1 MSSPAH
7 HKPLFLQLLS
17 PLRDLCEWKAFFQ
30 ALRTQGVNG
39 GEPRSTDFPSILSEP
54 LGGPIA
60 STQCLGKESKSF
72 CPVAPSILGNGV
84 CAQPGFNSPE
94 KWTVGLRPCSLENTE
109 EGAHTQAE
117 LRERGESPS
126 RFGLLNALPVARS
139 RVWRPLLHGRAASS
153 PSCSPSPD
161 TVCSLPLP
169 SHIVPQYG
177 PYFCLCLLV

>member
-1 MSSPAH
+1 MESIFPSS
-7 HKPLFLQLLS
+7 QN
-17 PLRDLCEWKAFFQ
+17 
-30 ALRTQGVNG
+30 TGVNG

-54 LGGPIA
+54 LGGPTA

-94 KWTVGLRPCSLENTE
+94 KWTEVLRPCSLENTVE
-109 EGAHTQAE
+109 RAHTQAG
-117 LRERGESPS
+117 LRERGEFSS
-126 RFGLLNALPVARS
+126 CFGLLNALPIARS

-169 SHIVPQYG
+169 FHIVPQHG